1 MKKRF
6 PSITINIWSITFF
19 LVFLAIW
26 QGLHSFEL
34 VPRLILPSPGQVTL
48 ALINELPNLIYHA
61 QITMYEALLG
71 LLLSLFLSF
80 FLAILMERFE
90 PLYQGLYPILVI
102 SQTVP
107 VVALAPL
114 LVLWL
119 GYGIAPKIT
128 LVILVCFFPMSIAL
142 LDGFKS
148 ADRDAIYLLYS
159 MGANRWQVLWH
170 IKLPNAMPGFFSGL
184 KISVAYAFVGA
195 VIAEWLGGNR
205 GLGVYMTRVKKAYAF
220 DKMFA
225 VIILIIC
232 ISLLFM
238 ALSKLVERKVLA
250 YRYVSN
256 TGKDD
261 I

>member
-1 MKKRF
+1 M
-6 PSITINIWSITFF
+6 
-19 LVFLAIW
+19 
-26 QGLHSFEL
+26 LHSLEVVPKL
-34 VPRLILPSPGQVTL
+34 VLPSPGQVVK
-48 ALINELPNLIYHA
+48 AMINEMPSLIYNA
-61 QITMYEALLG
+61 QITMLEALLG
-71 LLLSLFLSF
+71 LAASLILSF
-80 FLAILMERFE
+80 LLAVVMEYFE
-90 PLYQGLYPILVI
+90 PLYLGLYPVLVI
-102 SQTVP
+102 SQTIP

-119 GYGIAPKIT
+119 GYGIAPKIV
-128 LVILVCFFPMSIAL
+128 LVILVCFFPMAIAL

-148 ADRDAIYLLYS
+148 ADLDAINLLKS
-159 MGANRWQVLWH
+159 MGANSWQILCH

-225 VIILIIC
+225 VIVIIII

-238 ALSKLVERKVLA
+238 GITKMIERKVLA
-250 YRYVSN
+250 YRYVRG
-256 TGKDD
+256 TE
-261 I
+261 